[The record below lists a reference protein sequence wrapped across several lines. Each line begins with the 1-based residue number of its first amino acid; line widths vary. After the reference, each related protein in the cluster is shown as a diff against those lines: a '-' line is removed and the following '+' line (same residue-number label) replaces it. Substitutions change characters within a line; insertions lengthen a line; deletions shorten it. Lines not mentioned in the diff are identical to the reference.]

1 MSRFTLEQIQ
11 SVKGKLK
18 VYKLAID
25 GKCEFDG
32 FCNALQ
38 RQNKNDVIIRILA
51 TLDSYANLTRLPASK
66 FRDLKKPKSDSVKE
80 YEIKTGKYRV
90 YLFKVPN
97 GATVVLGGIKTNQ
110 KKDLKRFR
118 SVKSE
123 YIKHTKDD
131 HKGTTS

>member
-97 GATVVLGGIKTNQ
+97 GATVVLGG
-110 KKDLKRFR
+110 KKKKKKKNLKPFR
-118 SVKSE
+118 
-123 YIKHTKDD
+123 
-131 HKGTTS
+131 